1 MWNLR
6 TSEILREG
14 GRNVRKKRSRGSGAG
29 WWWRAFEISHVAPHC
44 QSFWRSLIFFPLG
57 ILFGSLDSI
66 SPWKMLKEGPRKA
79 LRAQML
85 FTPYGMPKRSHPSPC
100 PQSGQPVLLQQQ
112 AGGPPA
118 GGEPSHL
125 SFLSSP
131 LLIAALGSLQSVV
144 DENIILLCLVP
155 ASPCPRHW
163 SSRGDAALWFGA
175 DR

>member
-14 GRNVRKKRSRGSGAG
+14 GRNVRKKRAEGLGRGGGGEPLKYHMWRLIANHFGEVSFFFHLESSLAPWTPFLHGRCSRRVPGKPSELRCSSPHMGCLRDLTPHRAPRAGS
-29 WWWRAFEISHVAPHC
+29 RCCCNS
-44 QSFWRSLIFFPLG
+44 RL
-57 ILFGSLDSI
+57 
-66 SPWKMLKEGPRKA
+66 
-79 LRAQML
+79 
-85 FTPYGMPKRSHPSPC
+85 
-100 PQSGQPVLLQQQ
+100 
-112 AGGPPA
+112 GGPPA